1 MEMLDVANV
10 TVSPLF
16 TVLLPPV
23 KVPNQRRI
31 GVPAE
36 SHNSIPPMVQDG
48 MLVKLTD
55 PAELVIDPLDADP
68 QIPAVDIRAYDPPD
82 TSLPAAV
89 AVEGVVVVINAKFT
103 GVVGAV

>member
-1 MEMLDVANV
+1 
-10 TVSPLF
+10 
-16 TVLLPPV
+16 
-23 KVPNQRRI
+23 
-31 GVPAE
+31 
-36 SHNSIPPMVQDG
+36 
-48 MLVKLTD
+48 
-55 PAELVIDPLDADP
+55 VIDPLDADP